1 MFDAPHPGQILKEF
15 YLDPLGMSIQDAAQ
29 RLGISQKELADL
41 VEGQSKI
48 DSEMADRLSRSF
60 GRSSESWVKLQA
72 MYDLS
77 HRKKK
82 GE

>member
-1 MFDAPHPGQILKEF
+1 MFDALHPGQILKEF

-29 RLGISQKELADL
+29 RLGISQKELTDL
-41 VEGQSKI
+41 VEGRSKI
-48 DSEMADRLSRSF
+48 DSEMAEWLSRSF
-60 GRSSESWVKLQA
+60 GRFSESWVKLQV